1 MDAGETDY
9 HRNTHSELNGQEFER
24 GSDSPQP
31 HPSNWDVSTISSN
44 ESVQLIGDA
53 SLSDSTYLDG
63 PTAHLKST
71 ESLVSVTSASKT
83 SERSISLT
91 PPEKNYDLSFGSHL
105 YTTRK
110 FVVGII
116 IVLSIALSWVGSTQT
131 AKSAYT
137 STRDFNAPFF
147 MMWFGTSWMIVVF
160 PFSAVLHFGCSGNRK
175 CGWSEWKDFLK

>member
-1 MDAGETDY
+1 MDAGETKY
-9 HRNTHSELNGQEFER
+9 HGNPHSQLTGQEFGR
-24 GSDSPQP
+24 GSVSPQP
-31 HPSNWDVSTISSN
+31 RPSNWDVSTISSN
-44 ESVQLIGDA
+44 ESVKLISGA
-53 SLSDSTYLDG
+53 SLSGSTYMDG
-63 PTAHLKST
+63 PTAHLNSI
-71 ESLVSVTSASKT
+71 ESLVSVTSGSKT

-91 PPEKNYDLSFGSHL
+91 PPEKNYNLSLGSHL
-105 YTTRK
+105 YTTKK

-137 STRDFNAPFF
+137 GDFKAAFF

-160 PFSAVLHFGCSGNRK
+160 PFSAVLYFGCAFGNRK